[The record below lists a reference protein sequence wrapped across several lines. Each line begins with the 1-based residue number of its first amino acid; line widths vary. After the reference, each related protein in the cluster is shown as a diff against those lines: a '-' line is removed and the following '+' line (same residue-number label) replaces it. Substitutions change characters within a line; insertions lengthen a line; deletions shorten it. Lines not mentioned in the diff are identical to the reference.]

1 MSGFWSTANS
11 NSEPKRNYR
20 FLVQLDGLNTS
31 PLWYAKSVGLPNY
44 TVTNVSH
51 TFLDN
56 EYHFPGKVQWQEISL
71 TLVDPIDENAVKQTN
86 QMIINSGYTVPAA
99 PVGVGDSSASTLSKS
114 KMNNDGLK
122 GVTITVI
129 DSEGLQVEKWTLM
142 NPIITSAK
150 FGDLDYTN
158 EDLKTVEIGLKY
170 DWAEYNKGGGQPLTG
185 FKFEEFSR

>member
-1 MSGFWSTANS
+1 MSGFWSTANG

-71 TLVDPIDENAVKQTN
+71 TLVDPISENAVKQTN

-122 GVTITVI
+122 SVTITVI
-129 DSEGLQVEKWTLM
+129 DSEGSQVEKWTLM
-142 NPIITSAK
+142 NPILTSAK

-170 DWAEYNKGGGQPLTG
+170 DWAECDSKTADQQ
-185 FKFEEFSR
+185 FKAGTPS